1 MMRPTKVWR
10 VRAKPD
16 AKARK
21 DSDTSRDYNLRAL
34 VQRIF
39 LRCFSQTEPAA
50 EKNFQ
55 QRR

>member
-21 DSDTSRDYNLRAL
+21 DSDTSRDYNLQAL
-34 VQRIF
+34 IERII
-39 LRCFSQTEPAA
+39 LRCFAKPS
-50 EKNFQ
+50 
-55 QRR
+55 